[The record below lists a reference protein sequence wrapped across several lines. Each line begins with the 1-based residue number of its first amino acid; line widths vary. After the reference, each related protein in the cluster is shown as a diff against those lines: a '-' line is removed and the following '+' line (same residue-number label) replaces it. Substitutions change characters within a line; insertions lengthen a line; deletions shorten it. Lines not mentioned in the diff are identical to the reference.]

1 MSTTLLVI
9 DPQNDFSNPKGSL
22 YVPGAAEDCNRL
34 SEFILKNIHNI
45 DDIHVTLDSHL
56 SYHIAHPIFWKD
68 QSGNNPVPYTIITY
82 QDYVDGKYRP
92 VLPELE
98 RAAEE
103 YLLALENRG
112 RYSLCIW
119 PLHCIL
125 ATWGFCVE
133 DQVNNAIHTWEHAH
147 LGKNVNFIRKAAN
160 PLTEH
165 YSAIQAEVPDPNDP
179 STRTNFQ
186 LIDRLKESDSIIVA
200 GEALTHCLA
209 NTIRDLAVY
218 IPAYRIT
225 ILTDCTSPVAGFE
238 QLGEDFI
245 KEFKAK
251 GMQFETTETFEFK

>member
-1 MSTTLLVI
+1 MSTALLII
-9 DPQNDFSNPKGSL
+9 DPQNDFSNKKGSL
-22 YVPGAAEDCNRL
+22 YVPGAEEDCSRL
-34 SEFILKNIHNI
+34 STFIRQNSSKI
-45 DDIHVTLDSHL
+45 DEIHVTLDSHL
-56 SYHIAHPIFWKD
+56 SYHIAHPLFWKD

-82 QDYVDGKYRP
+82 QDYMDGKYVP
-92 VLPELE
+92 VDSSLN

-133 DQVNNAIHTWEHAH
+133 DQVNAAIHQWEYDH
-147 LGKNVNFIRKAAN
+147 LGKNINFIRKAAN

-179 STRTNFQ
+179 STRTNFP
-186 LIDRLKESDSIIVA
+186 LIDTLKKADSIIVA
-200 GEALTHCLA
+200 GEALTHCVA
-209 NTIRDLAVY
+209 NTVRDLAVY
-218 IPAYRIT
+218 IPSYRIT
-225 ILTDCTSPVAGFE
+225 LLTDCTSPVAGFE